1 MMHDVAHRQFNAVFI
16 FKLTI
21 QICYQIWICSA
32 PLGLSHLPQPSHP
45 VCCTVYSQVRLGGH
59 VVTPAPP
66 ATPDAMPE
74 VPLPADVILLIHP
87 QF

>member
-1 MMHDVAHRQFNAVFI
+1 MHNVAHRRFNAVFI

-21 QICYQIWICSA
+21 RICYQIWICGAS
-32 PLGLSHLPQPSHP
+32 LGLSHLPQPSHP
-45 VCCTVYSQVRLGGH
+45 VCCTVDSQVRLGGH

-66 ATPDAMPE
+66 ALPDALPE

-87 QF
+87 QL